1 MAACDPDQSVE
12 ICSSPS
18 DPVHVLAVA
27 GGAAGLTDA
36 ELRATPVKVDD
47 DATQVQLAELLLDT
61 DNLALILAAIADGTL
76 RGTVTITD
84 GSGPVTVDGTVTAN
98 LQPVT
103 SGGSSLYR
111 NLDLGVMGQVV
122 KNGVGQIYG
131 YFIANLGNANRYIK
145 LYDKATAPTQADTPV
160 ATYPL
165 GAGEKANVAF
175 PNGLAFAAGISL
187 RATTGLADN
196 DVGAPT
202 ANDVVVNLNYK

>member
-111 NLDLGVMGQVV
+111 NLDLGVTGQVV